1 MADQRR
7 AGIITVQIDGEIM
20 DAKGEFTY
28 NLGQPK
34 RTAIVGIDRVHGYK
48 DEPQVAFVEGKIT
61 DRKGLDLSKLVNKTG
76 VTVTLQLAVGK
87 MFVLKDAWYAS
98 EGTVTT
104 NEAEVAVRFEGIL
117 GEEIAA

>member
-34 RTAIVGIDRVHGYK
+34 RTAIIGVDRVHGFK
-48 DEPQVAFVEGKIT
+48 DEPQVAFIEGKVT
-61 DRKGLDLSKLVNKTG
+61 DRKTLDLQKLVNKTG
-76 VTVTLQLAVGK
+76 VTFTLQLAVGK
-87 MFVLKDAWYAS
+87 VIVLRDGWYAS
-98 EGTVTT
+98 EGTASTS
-104 NEAEVAVRFEGIL
+104 EAEIPVRFEGIS
-117 GEEIAA
+117 GEEIGA

>member
-34 RTAIVGIDRVHGYK
+34 RTAIIGVDRVHGFK
-48 DEPQVAFVEGKIT
+48 DEPQVAFIEGKIT
-61 DRKGLDLSKLVNKTG
+61 DRKTLDLQKLVNKTG
-76 VTVTLQLAVGK
+76 VTFTLQLAVGK
-87 MFVLKDAWYAS
+87 VIVLRDGWYAH
-98 EGTVTT
+98 EGTASTS
-104 NEAEVAVRFEGIL
+104 EAEIPVRFEGIS
-117 GEEIAA
+117 GEEIGA